1 MKALWAIV
9 KRYKGF
15 MNDFIISDLTIT
27 YLKPF
32 VPTVVACYTLFKR
45 IDIPK
50 TIIPPLNPVL
60 EALIEKRRAL
70 F

>member
-1 MKALWAIV
+1 
-9 KRYKGF
+9 

-45 IDIPK
+45 VDIPK
-50 TIIPPLNPVL
+50 TIIAPLNPVL